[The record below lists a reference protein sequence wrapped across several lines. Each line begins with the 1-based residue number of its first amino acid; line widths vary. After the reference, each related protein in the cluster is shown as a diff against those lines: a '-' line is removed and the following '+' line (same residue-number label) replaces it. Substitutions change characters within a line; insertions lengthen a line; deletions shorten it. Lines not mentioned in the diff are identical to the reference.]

1 MAADQNKLQ
10 AIISHCKEYGF
21 IFPSSEI
28 YDGLG
33 AVYDYGQWGVELKRN
48 IRDLWW
54 KSMVYQNENIVGIDA
69 AIFMHPTTWKASG
82 HVDNFSDPM
91 IDNKDSKKRY
101 RVDHLIEGFFQK
113 LEENDFGTRTTQKSL
128 TEERRLFSCNAH
140 EIKSIEEF
148 ESYCRSISPNYA
160 LLQDLFPKYEK
171 MLENDDF
178 KGMKQLIIDNNIVC
192 PVSNTCNWT
201 DVRQF
206 NLMFGTQLGS
216 VAEDADTI
224 YLRPE
229 TAQGIFVNFLN
240 VQKTA
245 RMKIPFG
252 IAQVGKA
259 FRNEIVAR
267 GFIFRM
273 REFEQMEM
281 QFFVRP
287 GTQQQWYEHWKKT
300 RMQWHL
306 EIGIPADKYRFHDH
320 VKLAHYADAAC
331 DIEYEF
337 PMGFKEVEGIHS
349 RTDFD
354 LKQHQ
359 EYSKK
364 KLLYFDNDIDETTGK
379 PFGNYVPY
387 VIETSIGLDRTIL
400 MVLSEAYVEEDLSTD
415 EKQDSR
421 VVLKFPPKLAPIKL
435 AIFPLMKKDG
445 LPEIA
450 RELMHECRDHFFCFY
465 EEKDAIGKRYR
476 RMDAIGTPFCV
487 TIDHQTK
494 EDQTV
499 TIRYRDSMEQE
510 RIHLSQVREKVIMG
524 IK

>member
-1 MAADQNKLQ
+1 MANDNKLQ
-10 AIISHCKEYGF
+10 SIIAHCKEYGF
-21 IFPSSEI
+21 IFQSSEI

-33 AVYDYGQWGVELKRN
+33 AVYDYGQYGAELKKN
-48 IRDLWW
+48 IRDYWW
-54 KSMVYQNENIVGIDA
+54 NSMTRMHDNIVGIDA
-69 AIFMHPTTWKASG
+69 AIFMHPTVWKASG

-101 RVDHLIEGFFQK
+101 RVDHLIEAHAETLNETESASLLQK
-113 LEENDFGTRTTQKSL
+113 MEQLLASDDFAGLKTLIEENK
-128 TEERRLFSCNAH
+128 
-140 EIKSIEEF
+140 IK
-148 ESYCRSISPNYA
+148 CSISDTA
-160 LLQDLFPKYEK
+160 
-171 MLENDDF
+171 
-178 KGMKQLIIDNNIVC
+178 
-192 PVSNTCNWT
+192 NWT

-206 NLMFGTQLGS
+206 NLMFATEMGA
-216 VAEDADTI
+216 VASDNPEENKV

-240 VQKTA
+240 VQKTG

-252 IAQVGKA
+252 IAQTGKA

-287 GTQQQWYEHWKKT
+287 GTQKEWYEYWKET
-300 RMQWHL
+300 RMQWHRSL
-306 EIGIPADKYRFHDH
+306 GIPDARYRFHDH

-331 DIEYEF
+331 DIEYDF

-354 LKQHQ
+354 LKNHQ
-359 EYSKK
+359 QFSGK
-364 KLLYFDNDIDETTGK
+364 KLTYFDTEINQHYI
-379 PFGNYVPY
+379 PY
-387 VIETSIGLDRTIL
+387 VVETSIGLDRTVMMI
-400 MVLSEAYVEEDLSTD
+400 LSEAYQEEDLSTA

-421 VVLKFPPKLAPIKL
+421 VVLKFPAMLSPVKL
-435 AIFPLMKKDG
+435 AILPLLKKDG

-450 RELMHECRDHFFCFY
+450 RELMDSCRPHFKCFY
-465 EEKDAIGKRYR
+465 EEKDTIGKRYR
-476 RMDAIGTPFCV
+476 RQDAIGTPFCV

-499 TIRYRDSMEQE
+499 TIRYRDAMTQE
-510 RIHLSQVREKVIMG
+510 RVPLTAVKDIVMKAIQTF
-524 IK
+524 